1 MVALTTVSPLSAQ
14 QPEPDRDLGTGLS
27 LARQGKLDSALV
39 YLARARTADPTNT
52 EIRLAQARVLS
63 WRHRYAEALAGY
75 DSLLAERPGLPDA
88 LLGKAQVNA
97 WQGRLDQAERGYRAV
112 LVQNPRYVDAL
123 VGLGYVHHWQ
133 GQEELAEREA
143 RSALAIDS
151 THQGARSLL
160 LSLGEAGSSLDATAT
175 WSNDSDHNT
184 VFGQALRAT
193 TAAGSGVAAFGAVN
207 ALEAS
212 DRALDDT
219 RYGGEAGLSLDLG
232 TFQLLGAA
240 GGRRLNPEV
249 APSRTSATYRAQ
261 LHWRPVPA
269 LGLGVGYSRAPFDEI
284 ASLIERG
291 LDLEA
296 LEAGADV
303 KPLPGLT
310 VAGGI
315 GALWLSDG
323 NRRTGANVRLTQRIE
338 RHFFLGTEGKR
349 FTYRRRDPGYFSP
362 DRFSVLEGIAGYSL
376 EGSAWIASLSGGLG
390 AQQVGRQG
398 KTQTEWHLEGRTGKR
413 WGRGNRIELFGL
425 VTNSAVS
432 STTGAFR
439 HRSAGLTVRLGLQH
453 W

>member
-1 MVALTTVSPLSAQ
+1 
-14 QPEPDRDLGTGLS
+14 
-27 LARQGKLDSALV
+27 
-39 YLARARTADPTNT
+39 
-52 EIRLAQARVLS
+52 
-63 WRHRYAEALAGY
+63 
-75 DSLLAERPGLPDA
+75 
-88 LLGKAQVNA
+88 
-97 WQGRLDQAERGYRAV
+97 
-112 LVQNPRYVDAL
+112 
-123 VGLGYVHHWQ
+123 
-133 GQEELAEREA
+133 
-143 RSALAIDS
+143 
-151 THQGARSLL
+151 
-160 LSLGEAGSSLDATAT
+160 LGEAGSSLDATAI

-184 VFGQALRAT
+184 VFGQTLRAT
-193 TAAGSGVAAFGAVN
+193 VASGSGVAAFGAVN

-212 DRALDDT
+212 DRTLDDT

-240 GGRRLNPEV
+240 GGRRLNPEA

-261 LHWRPVPA
+261 LRWRPVPA

-296 LEAGADV
+296 LEGGADLR
-303 KPLPGLT
+303 PLLGLT
-310 VAGGI
+310 VTGGL

-323 NRRTGANVRLTQRIE
+323 NRRTGANAGLTQKISRY
-338 RHFFLGTEGKR
+338 FFLGAEGR
-349 FTYRRRDPGYFSP
+349 RLTYRRRDPGYFSP

-376 EGSAWIASLSGGLG
+376 EGSPWIAGLSGGLG
-390 AQQVGRQG
+390 GQQVGRQG

-439 HRSAGLTVRLGLQH
+439 HRSAGLSVRLGL
-453 W
+453 

>member
-1 MVALTTVSPLSAQ
+1 VAALTAVSSLSAQ
-14 QPEPDRDLGTGLS
+14 QPEPDRDLATGLG

-63 WRHRYAEALAGY
+63 WGHRYGQALAGY

-112 LVQNPRYVDAL
+112 LDQNPRYVDAL

-133 GQEELAEREA
+133 GQEDLAEREA

-160 LSLGEAGSSLDATAT
+160 LSLGEAGSSFGATAT

-184 VFGQALRAT
+184 VFEQALRAT
-193 TAAGSGVAAFGAVN
+193 VAAGSGVAAFGAVN
-207 ALEAS
+207 ALQAS

-232 TFQLLGAA
+232 TLQLLGAA

-269 LGLGVGYSRAPFDEI
+269 LGLGMGYSRAPFDEI

-303 KPLPGLT
+303 RLLPGMT
-310 VAGGI
+310 VSGGV

-323 NRRTGANVRLTQRIE
+323 NRRTGANARLTQRID
-338 RHFFLGTEGKR
+338 RHLFLGTEGKR
-349 FTYRRRDPGYFSP
+349 FTYRRRDARYFSP

-376 EGSAWIASLSGGLG
+376 EESAWIASLSGGLG
-390 AQQVGRQG
+390 AQQVGKQG

-413 WGRGNRIELFGL
+413 WGGGNRIELFGL

-439 HRSAGLTVRLGLQH
+439 HRSAGLTVRLGL
-453 W
+453 